1 MSCIKKNQ
9 HRIIWITI
17 NLVLSKSYNQG
28 RIFKGAKGPRAPWP
42 KEKKGKKKKKGPPS
56 PKGKKKRIFIFYFF
70 ITRIVPHS
78 SKNLNSLSFN

>member
-42 KEKKGKKKKKGPPS
+42 KEKKGKKKKKKAPLVPR
-56 PKGKKKRIFIFYFF
+56 GKKKEFLFFIFLLLELCP
-70 ITRIVPHS
+70 TLP
-78 SKNLNSLSFN
+78 KT

>member
-42 KEKKGKKKKKGPPS
+42 KEKKGKKKKKKKAPQGE
-56 PKGKKKRIFIFYFF
+56 KKKNFYFLF
-70 ITRIVPHS
+70 
-78 SKNLNSLSFN
+78 FYY

>member
-42 KEKKGKKKKKGPPS
+42 KEKKGKKKKKKPP
-56 PKGKKKRIFIFYFF
+56 
-70 ITRIVPHS
+70 
-78 SKNLNSLSFN
+78 

>member
-28 RIFKGAKGPRAPWP
+28 RIFKGARGLAEPPGPKKR
-42 KEKKGKKKKKGPPS
+42 KEKKKAPLVPRGKKKDFLF
-56 PKGKKKRIFIFYFF
+56 FIFLLLELCP
-70 ITRIVPHS
+70 TLPKS
-78 SKNLNSLSFN
+78 